1 MNMRSRVRPLV
12 RSLVIALT
20 LGLVVSAC
28 VPAPPVLD
36 ADAVELAAIAP
47 LDLDEFQAAQVLR
60 AAREFT
66 VRIRSIGCDQLG
78 TGSGFVLDDGLIVTN
93 RHVVGQPRE
102 ITINTWDGRTLSAQ
116 VEGIA
121 LDADLAVIR
130 VSGADLPVATLRT
143 TPVVIGE
150 KVAAIGYPGGGP
162 STITTG
168 RVLGLTDRPILG
180 EQIGAIIVDASVA
193 PGNSGG
199 PLIDAE
205 GRVIGVI
212 FALSGSERNGLAVPA
227 GTLLDLIEQ
236 RGFTPPTGC

>member
-1 MNMRSRVRPLV
+1 MSMASLLPSRV

-93 RHVVGQPRE
+93 RHVVGQPRD
-102 ITINTWDGRTLSAQ
+102 IAINTWDGRTLSAQ